1 MKKIVSIL
9 FVALIALAFMGCPT
23 TYPDLDYDCLPVGD
37 IMGDME
43 NTTGLPLVTDK
54 GSATAT
60 CSFTYD
66 NDMTAWGGGSG
77 VCNFKIRKTAGTW
90 DGGDYGWATV
100 AIGTL
105 PSGVSAADNGGNIQ
119 LTGLKDGTTYNLT
132 LNILAPTIVI
142 NLSEN

>member
-1 MKKIVSIL
+1 MIGIFCQGIDFLSVYIK
-9 FVALIALAFMGCPT
+9 GC
-23 TYPDLDYDCLPVGD
+23 CNGR
-37 IMGDME
+37 I
-43 NTTGLPLVTDK
+43 
-54 GSATAT
+54 S
-60 CSFTYD
+60 
-66 NDMTAWGGGSG
+66 
-77 VCNFKIRKTAGTW
+77 CNFKIRKTAGTW